1 MLNADNKRYIQNN
14 NYILTL
20 RDKDIFINA
29 LIDTNIV
36 WKDRITGKA
45 VIFDKDLHIAL
56 IGNKVNE
63 FFLLPGGGIE
73 EGEEIID
80 GIKRECKEETGCDV
94 SILGLIGS
102 AEDFRARDSKHCIS
116 YGYFAEVVSMGNRNL
131 TESEKDIGAYV
142 KWVPIND
149 AIQIFIE
156 QEKQVKIGNVK
167 FYNTCFNIL
176 RDSLFIRLAK
186 DLISNPI
193 LAK

>member
-1 MLNADNKRYIQNN
+1 MLSSDNKKHIQKDNH
-14 NYILTL
+14 ILTL
-20 RDKDIFINA
+20 RDKDIFLDA
-29 LIDTNIV
+29 SVDPNIL

-45 VIFDKDLHIAL
+45 VIFDKDLQIAL

-80 GIKRECKEETGCDV
+80 GIKRECKEETGCEV

-102 AEDFRARDSKHCIS
+102 TEDFRARDCKHCIS
-116 YGYFAEVVSMGNRNL
+116 YGYFAKVISISDRNL

-142 KWVPIND
+142 KWVSIDD
-149 AIQIFIE
+149 AIQIFTE
-156 QEKQVKIGNVK
+156 QEKQVKMGNVK

-176 RDSLFIRLAK
+176 RDLLFIRLAK
-186 DLISNPI
+186 DLISNYSP
-193 LAK
+193 AK